1 MMYLPEQN
9 SVSFNKTA
17 GAGAPPPAGKVT
29 GPVEP
34 QPLPSRY
41 TIQVLAKALD
51 LLEAL
56 GQARAGLTLAELSR
70 RLELPKSSVFRYLAT
85 LEARGY
91 VEKVPE
97 TDRYRLGLRLF
108 EIGNLVASHFDV
120 TEFALPFMR
129 KLVETFR
136 ETVNLAVLYQGE
148 VVYLQILEST
158 RSMRMSAQPGQRNLC
173 HSTALGK
180 ALLAYLPESE
190 RQAIVAQ
197 HGLPALTPRTI
208 TTVEQLQEE
217 LARVRHRGYAIDD
230 IENEEGVRCV
240 AAPIFNYRGE
250 PIAAISISGPAD
262 RMPYGQMEL
271 MGKELLAGTRAI
283 SRRLGYRD

>member
-1 MMYLPEQN
+1 MICLSNQN
-9 SVSFNKTA
+9 NVSFSETDGMAHRHSAEKAA
-17 GAGAPPPAGKVT
+17 GSMSSSPSS
-29 GPVEP
+29 
-34 QPLPSRY
+34 SRY

-51 LLEAL
+51 LLEVL
-56 GQARAGLTLAELSR
+56 GQERAGLTLAELAK
-70 RLELPKSSVFRYLAT
+70 RLELPKSSVFRYLVT

-91 VEKVPE
+91 VEKLPE
-97 TDRYRLGLRLF
+97 TERYRLGLRLF
-108 EIGNLVASHFDV
+108 EMGNLVASHFDV

-129 KLVETFR
+129 RLVETFR

-180 ALLAYLPESE
+180 ALLAYLPEAE
-190 RQAIVAQ
+190 VRAIIAQ

-208 TTVEQLQEE
+208 TTEEQLWEE
-217 LARVRHRGYAIDD
+217 LARVRHRGYAVDD
-230 IENEEGVRCV
+230 IENEENVRCV
-240 AAPIFNYRGE
+240 AAPIFNHRDE

-262 RMPYGQMEL
+262 RMPYAQMEL

-283 SRRLGYRD
+283 SRRLGHRG